1 MRYRRTLG
9 TLGAAVTT
17 VALLAGCGQSQA
29 GAAITYDGGRITENF
44 VAEQAAETAE
54 ALGIVVTP
62 RVTQVTIQRL
72 ATNTVVEAGAEE
84 LGVTVTGGDVDRL
97 LDEAAAAAGG
107 DEALEQDLINQ
118 GVPVSAI
125 PTQARVAALATKMA
139 QELAPDAD
147 IRVQDEALG
156 NFLVTVGEEIDL
168 TVNPR
173 FGQWRAEEL
182 TVVPSPDLLSR
193 PADNAFALEQSF
205 SVN

>member
-1 MRYRRTLG
+1 MRISRRLG
-9 TLGAAVTT
+9 TLGAAATM

-29 GAAITYDGGRITENF
+29 GSAITYTGGRITENF
-44 VAEQAAETAE
+44 VAEQASETAE
-54 ALGIVVTP
+54 ALDIVVTP

-97 LDEAAAAAGG
+97 LEEAAAAAGG
-107 DEALEQDLINQ
+107 EEQLRQDLIDQ

-139 QELAPDAD
+139 EELAPGGDPMA
-147 IRVQDEALG
+147 QDEALG
-156 NFLVTVGEEIDL
+156 TFLVNVGEEIEL

-182 TVVPSPDLLSR
+182 TVVPTPDLLSR
-193 PADNAFALEQSF
+193 PADNAFALEESF